1 MQEKSFFLPFKG
13 HVVRSYSSYRCA
25 YFIIFLSYCLGSPA
39 FAIQDTADGA
49 KELLPITTVIQA
61 TSMQKTATLGMQGP
75 DDLLN
80 SEVETTLDMASVN
93 AFVQPENLVGKARL
107 SFLFWDVY
115 DAQLYAPQ
123 RVFSPDGMYA
133 LSLRY
138 LMDFSGPDIAERSLD
153 EMRGQGYRDKL
164 QLDRWL
170 VEMLTIFPDVQAG
183 DELIGVRSVIGE
195 SYFLHNGKVIGTV
208 TDPLFADA
216 FFGIWLA
223 PNSSEPKLRKKLLG
237 I

>member
-1 MQEKSFFLPFKG
+1 MQHKSFFLLSKG
-13 HVVRSYSSYRCA
+13 HGSRCFSSYKCA
-25 YFIIFLSYCLGSPA
+25 CIIILLSYCLGSSA
-39 FAIQDTADGA
+39 LAIQDSAAAPQD
-49 KELLPITTVIQA
+49 LLPKTVPQTTA
-61 TSMQKTATLGMQGP
+61 MQKTATLAMQ
-75 DDLLN
+75 DAAELLN
-80 SEVETTLDMASVN
+80 SDIETAEYIANLT
-93 AFVQPENLVGKARL
+93 AFALPENTVGEARF

-123 RVFSPDGMYA
+123 RRFTPAGTYA

-153 EMRGQGYRDKL
+153 EMRGQGYRDKQ

-170 VEMLTIFPDVQAG
+170 VAMLKIFPDVKSG
-183 DELIGVRSVIGE
+183 DELLGVRSLTGK
-195 SYFLHNGKVIGTV
+195 SYFLHNGNLIGAV

-223 PNSSEPKLRKKLLG
+223 PNTSEPKLRKQLLG

>member
-1 MQEKSFFLPFKG
+1 MQKKPFVLLSKS
-13 HVVRSYSSYRCA
+13 HAVRSYSSYQCA
-25 YFIIFLSYCLGSPA
+25 CFIIFLSYCLSYPA
-39 FAIQDTADGA
+39 LAIQDSADA
-49 KELLPITTVIQA
+49 PK
-61 TSMQKTATLGMQGP
+61 
-75 DDLLN
+75 DLTNL
-80 SEVETTLDMASVN
+80 T
-93 AFVQPENLVGKARL
+93 AFVQPENTVGKARL

-123 RVFSPDGMYA
+123 RTFSPDGTYA

-138 LMDFSGPDIAERSLD
+138 LMDFSGPDIAERSVD
-153 EMRGQGYRDKL
+153 EMRGQGYRDKQ

-170 VEMLTIFPDVQAG
+170 VEMLTIFPDVKEG
-183 DELIGVRSVIGE
+183 DELVGVRSLTGQ
-195 SYFLHNGKVIGTV
+195 SYFLHNGNVIGAV

-223 PNSSEPKLRKKLLG
+223 PNTSEPKLRKQLLG